1 LRSVL
6 LSSGYSIKACPERVG
21 IRLNLFTSNY
31 SLPVRF
37 LISHLTAHS
46 LNISTDYSAILDFVL
61 ALLPWQIL
69 MGLTMKTRE
78 KVGVAIAM
86 SLGAV

>member
-1 LRSVL
+1 LT
-6 LSSGYSIKACPERVG
+6 KAYLELVG
-21 IRLNLFTSNY
+21 TRLNLFTSNY

-46 LNISTDYSAILDFVL
+46 LNIFTDYSAALDFVL
-61 ALLPWQIL
+61 ALLPWHIL
-69 MGLTMKTRE
+69 MGLTMKRRD